1 MSQNAKAPAGVILYG
16 ILFLI
21 SALMTFVDGLV
32 PSDAAL
38 DKFDAALDEA
48 EAKLAAGGPDEEVE
62 IPSPSVLRVILFT
75 VVALFWALTALALMK
90 LRAWAWFVVTIGFLV
105 STFAN
110 LVSVILNLA
119 EGRSM
124 LGPLFFAVFA
134 AFSLWYLGRYAM
146 ECRFRPHRLD
156 AEGAH

>member
-1 MSQNAKAPAGVILYG
+1 MTVTQLLYG
-16 ILFLI
+16 ILLLI
-21 SALMTFVDGLV
+21 YALTTFVDGLI

-38 DKFDAALDEA
+38 DKAEA
-48 EAKLAAGGPDEEVE
+48 EVVAADPDAEVE
-62 IPSPSVLRVILFT
+62 IPGPPVWRVILFT
-75 VVALFWALTALALMK
+75 VAALFGAVTAIALMK

-105 STFAN
+105 SSFAN
-110 LVSVILNLA
+110 LVGVILSLA

-134 AFSLWYLGRYAM
+134 AFSLWYLGRYSM
-146 ECRFRPHRLD
+146 EGRFRPHILE